1 MIDSEQNVMNNQIL
15 CFLLL
20 LKLNRFNSLNLTKFQ
35 IRENGEGLLEGVFC
49 SLIDNSGEKK
59 GRFNSHFRNLK
70 CVADNA
76 PVIYSH

>member
-35 IRENGEGLLEGVFC
+35 IRENGEGLLEGVFY
-49 SLIDNSGEKK
+49 SLIDNSEKK
-59 GRFNSHFRNLK
+59 KKKRGDLIHILK
-70 CVADNA
+70 T
-76 PVIYSH
+76 

>member
-20 LKLNRFNSLNLTKFQ
+20 LKLNGFNSLNLTKFQ

-49 SLIDNSGEKK
+49 SLIDNSGKK
-59 GRFNSHFRNLK
+59 KRGDLIHILE
-70 CVADNA
+70 
-76 PVIYSH
+76 I

>member
-20 LKLNRFNSLNLTKFQ
+20 LKLNGFNSLNLTKFQ

-49 SLIDNSGEKK
+49 SLIDNSEKK
-59 GRFNSHFRNLK
+59 GRFNSHFRNLER
-70 CVADNA
+70 VTNSA